1 MNARPI
7 DGAMVGQTS
16 KALKKSPL
24 FANLED
30 DLVTTI
36 VSRGELVTVLDGE
49 SLMTAGGRADAFFV
63 ILKGSVSVCVPS
75 EGAEVVE
82 VAQLGE
88 SEVLGE
94 MGVLRSSE
102 RSATVIAKGGVVV
115 ARFTADVFTRL
126 FDKVPGFGRAVSSA
140 LADRVETVSRSVPM
154 TSATRDAVPSQ
165 DVVSMLPADLMQRFR
180 ILPMST
186 DGSSL
191 TLGFVDDPNPRVLD
205 GVRRLL
211 PGFEIHPV
219 RIGLELFH
227 EAMGSGA
234 GVEPLVS
241 SAAGATSTTG
251 ATTSQSV
258 GPSAAGA
265 RATKL
270 DPLLKRMVSEGAS
283 DLHLSG
289 GQVPR
294 WRLDGSIVALTDQ
307 GCLSDTDVYEL
318 LEPAIP
324 ERSKEAFAR
333 SNDADFAYALPGV
346 ARFRVNIFRDRGGV
360 GSVLRVIP
368 DKILTVEQLG
378 LPESV
383 LRFCEL
389 PKGLVVVTGP
399 TGSGKSTT
407 LAAMIDHINKTR
419 SEHIITLEDPI
430 EFVHDSKQSLVT
442 HREIGTHSE
451 SFSVALRAALRQ
463 DPDIVLVGEMRD
475 LETISLAM
483 ETANTGHLVFGTL
496 HTATAVSTIERII
509 NVFPSSEWSQVRAS
523 LADSLKGVVAQT
535 LCKRRDGGRIA
546 GIEILS
552 VNHAMQNMIRSD
564 KTHQIPSAMSTGS
577 QDGNALLNVELS
589 RLVAE
594 GKVDFLEALS
604 KVVDKAD
611 LAQRCNQPLP

>member
-7 DGAMVGQTS
+7 EGTMVAQTT

-24 FANLED
+24 FSTLEE
-30 DLVTTI
+30 DLVTKI
-36 VSRGELVTVLDGE
+36 VSHGELVTVADGE
-49 SLMTAGGRADAFFV
+49 SLMSEGEPADAFFV
-63 ILKGSVSVCVPS
+63 ILKGSVSVMVS
-75 EGAEVVE
+75 SSGGEAIE
-82 VAQLGE
+82 VAELGD
-88 SEVLGE
+88 SEILGE
-94 MGVLRSSE
+94 MGVLRSTP
-102 RSATVIAKGGVVV
+102 RSATVKARGSLVV
-115 ARFTADVFTRL
+115 ARFSSDVFTRL
-126 FDKVPGFGRAVSSA
+126 FDKVPGFGLAVSSA
-140 LADRVETVSRSVPM
+140 LADRVQAVSRSVPM
-154 TSATRDAVPSQ
+154 SSAGQEQVPSQ
-165 DVVSMLPADLMQRFR
+165 DVVSMLPGDLLQRFR

-211 PGFEIHPV
+211 PGIEIKPV
-219 RIGLELFH
+219 RISLDLFN

-234 GVEPLVS
+234 GVEPLVEKPAAGSTS
-241 SAAGATSTTG
+241 SAGPAG
-251 ATTSQSV
+251 
-258 GPSAAGA
+258 P
-265 RATKL
+265 RAPKL

-294 WRLDGSIVALTDQ
+294 WRLDGSIITLNDL
-307 GCLSDTDVYEL
+307 GCMSPTDVYEL

-324 ERSKEAFAR
+324 ERSREAFAR
-333 SNDADFAYALPGV
+333 CNDADFAYALPGV

-360 GSVLRVIP
+360 GAVLRVIP

-419 SEHIITLEDPI
+419 QEHIITLEDPI
-430 EFVHDSKQSLVT
+430 EFVHESKKSLVT
-442 HREIGTHSE
+442 HREIGTHSD
-451 SFSVALRAALRQ
+451 SFSAALRAALRQ

-523 LADSLKGVVAQT
+523 LA
-535 LCKRRDGGRIA
+535 
-546 GIEILS
+546 
-552 VNHAMQNMIRSD
+552 
-564 KTHQIPSAMSTGS
+564 
-577 QDGNALLNVELS
+577 
-589 RLVAE
+589 
-594 GKVDFLEALS
+594 
-604 KVVDKAD
+604 
-611 LAQRCNQPLP
+611 

>member
-7 DGAMVGQTS
+7 EGTMVAQTT

-24 FANLED
+24 FSKLEE
-30 DLVTTI
+30 DLVTKI
-36 VSRGELVTVLDGE
+36 VSHGELVTVADGE
-49 SLMTAGGRADAFFV
+49 PLMSEGESADAFFV
-63 ILKGSVSVCVPS
+63 ILKGTVSVLVS
-75 EGAEVVE
+75 SSGGEAIE
-82 VAQLGE
+82 VAELGD
-88 SEVLGE
+88 SEILGE
-94 MGVLRSSE
+94 MGVLRSTP
-102 RSATVIAKGGVVV
+102 RSATVKARGSLVV
-115 ARFTADVFTRL
+115 ARFSADVFTRL
-126 FDKVPGFGRAVSSA
+126 FDKVPGFGLAVSSA
-140 LADRVETVSRSVPM
+140 LADRVQAVSRSVPM
-154 TSATRDAVPSQ
+154 SSAGQEQVPSQ
-165 DVVSMLPADLMQRFR
+165 DVVSMLPGDLLQRFR

-211 PGFEIHPV
+211 PGIEIKPV
-219 RIGLELFH
+219 RISLDLFN

-234 GVEPLVS
+234 GVEPLVEKPAAGSTS
-241 SAAGATSTTG
+241 SAGPAG
-251 ATTSQSV
+251 
-258 GPSAAGA
+258 P
-265 RATKL
+265 RAPKL

-294 WRLDGSIVALTDQ
+294 WRLDGSIITLNEL
-307 GCLSDTDVYEL
+307 GCMSPTDVYEL

-324 ERSKEAFAR
+324 ERSREAFAR
-333 SNDADFAYALPGV
+333 CNDADFAYALPGV

-360 GSVLRVIP
+360 GAVLRVIP

-419 SEHIITLEDPI
+419 QEHIITLEDPI
-430 EFVHDSKQSLVT
+430 EFVHESKKSLVT
-442 HREIGTHSE
+442 HREIGTHSD
-451 SFSVALRAALRQ
+451 SFSAALRAALRQ

-535 LCKRRDGGRIA
+535 LCKRKGGGRIA

-577 QDGNALLNVELS
+577 RDGNALLNVELAK
-589 RLVAE
+589 LVSE
-594 GKVDFLEALS
+594 GKVDFKEALS
-604 KVVDKAD
+604 KAVDKAD

>member
-1 MNARPI
+1 VNARPI
-7 DGAMVGQTS
+7 DGAMVGQTV
-16 KALKKSPL
+16 KALKKSSL
-24 FANLED
+24 FATLED
-30 DLVTTI
+30 GLVTKI
-36 VSRGELVTVLDGE
+36 VSRGELVTLQDGE
-49 SLMTAGGRADAFFV
+49 SLMTAGDPADAFFV
-63 ILKGSVSVCVPS
+63 ILKGNVSVCVPVAGQ
-75 EGAEVVE
+75 EAVE
-82 VAQLGE
+82 VAQL
-88 SEVLGE
+88 SEFEILGE
-94 MGVLRSSE
+94 MGVLRATA
-102 RSATVIAKGGVVV
+102 RSATLIARGSLVV

-126 FDKVPGFGRAVSSA
+126 FDKVPGFGLAVSSA
-140 LADRVETVSRSVPM
+140 LADRVQAVSRSVPM
-154 TSATRDAVPSQ
+154 SSVTHEEVPSQ
-165 DVVSMLPADLMQRFR
+165 DVVSMLPADLLQRFR

-211 PGFEIHPV
+211 PGIEIRPV
-219 RIGLELFH
+219 RISLKLFH
-227 EAMGSGA
+227 DAMGSGV
-234 GVEPLVS
+234 GVEPLVAQS
-241 SAAGATSTTG
+241 TSEQSDSG
-251 ATTSQSV
+251 DTS
-258 GPSAAGA
+258 GA
-265 RATKL
+265 RAHKL

-294 WRLDGSIVALTDQ
+294 WRLDGSIISLNDL

-324 ERSKEAFAR
+324 ERSREAFAR
-333 SNDADFAYALPGV
+333 CNDADFAYALPGV

-430 EFVHDSKQSLVT
+430 EFVHTSKQSLVT

-451 SFSVALRAALRQ
+451 SFSAALRAALRQ

-535 LCKRRDGGRIA
+535 LCKRKGGGRIA

-577 QDGNALLNVELS
+577 KDGNTLLNVELA
-589 RLVAE
+589 RLVTA
-594 GKVDFLEALS
+594 GKVDFKEALS
-604 KVVDKAD
+604 KAMDKAD
-611 LAQRCNQPLP
+611 LAQRCNQALP

>member
-1 MNARPI
+1 
-7 DGAMVGQTS
+7 
-16 KALKKSPL
+16 
-24 FANLED
+24 
-30 DLVTTI
+30 
-36 VSRGELVTVLDGE
+36 
-49 SLMTAGGRADAFFV
+49 
-63 ILKGSVSVCVPS
+63 
-75 EGAEVVE
+75 
-82 VAQLGE
+82 
-88 SEVLGE
+88 
-94 MGVLRSSE
+94 
-102 RSATVIAKGGVVV
+102 
-115 ARFTADVFTRL
+115 
-126 FDKVPGFGRAVSSA
+126 
-140 LADRVETVSRSVPM
+140 
-154 TSATRDAVPSQ
+154 
-165 DVVSMLPADLMQRFR
+165 
-180 ILPMST
+180 MST

-211 PGFEIHPV
+211 PGIEIRPV
-219 RIGLELFH
+219 RISLKLFH
-227 EAMGSGA
+227 DAMGSGV
-234 GVEPLVS
+234 GVEPLVAQS
-241 SAAGATSTTG
+241 TSEQSDSG
-251 ATTSQSV
+251 DTS
-258 GPSAAGA
+258 GA
-265 RATKL
+265 RAHKL

-294 WRLDGSIVALTDQ
+294 WRLDGSIISLNDL

-324 ERSKEAFAR
+324 ERSREAFAR
-333 SNDADFAYALPGV
+333 CNDADFAYALPGV

-430 EFVHDSKQSLVT
+430 EFVHTSKQSLVT

-451 SFSVALRAALRQ
+451 SFSAALRAALRQ

-535 LCKRRDGGRIA
+535 LCKRKGGGRIA

-577 QDGNALLNVELS
+577 KDGNTLLNVELA
-589 RLVAE
+589 RLVTA
-594 GKVDFLEALS
+594 GKVDFKEALS
-604 KVVDKAD
+604 KAMDKAD
-611 LAQRCNQPLP
+611 LAQRCNQALP